1 MVSQSIKR
9 REAVLFCHNIFLKI
23 ILRLF
28 VRVISP
34 EKQSHIRYIGLYLL
48 FNLARIFIFSVKRIY
63 MQTPSWPFSS

>member
-1 MVSQSIKR
+1 MVSQAIKR

-34 EKQSHIRYIGLYLL
+34 EKQSHIRYRSIS
-48 FNLARIFIFSVKRIY
+48 II
-63 MQTPSWPFSS
+63 